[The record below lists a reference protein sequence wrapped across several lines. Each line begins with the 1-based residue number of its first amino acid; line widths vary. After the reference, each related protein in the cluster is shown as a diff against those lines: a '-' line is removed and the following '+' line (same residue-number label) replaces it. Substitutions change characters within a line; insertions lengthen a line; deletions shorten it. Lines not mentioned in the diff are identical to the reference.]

1 MIVESN
7 PMSSDSSAKEIF
19 SYISENSK
27 NEDVQLLGGS
37 LQDVE
42 NALVDAEQFNRKN
55 GIRHFQISSKESLT
69 DEQFKEMIERVKAE
83 FHISDDD
90 IVFSA
95 IHTFKRSDPNA
106 DPRHAHLGVRLVNP
120 ENGKVKSFDNLYQRQ
135 EKISR
140 MAEVDYG
147 FQLVKGAHNRAV
159 WHHVP
164 EEYKD
169 KIAPLCEGDRPQ
181 NSMSEGTIKKLTR
194 LGKDTYE
201 IKQDIKNLFAE
212 SQTYSEF
219 KEKIEDKGWT
229 ITNGTKKPDMLV
241 MNDENGIFLGSVN
254 RLTGIKKKDLDALIA
269 SPDSPI
275 DSFIARHI
283 PSDTIAMDNSPGIA
297 SRGPALETSEK
308 PQEVDKDA
316 SSTTDQSKAQKP
328 SDVDIT
334 SIIASVDSEK
344 SVATDDM
351 SIEEKQAVSFFNKQE
366 SEKDELTKMQL
377 SAQKKLAESMQTL
390 VIHDYNFYE
399 IWGNWSK
406 YVNNEINRQ
415 TDIINQEHPRLKH
428 LDDKQ
433 VRSFLYKNFKSE
445 LSDFKERR
453 NHLITLRK
461 EIREHDKKSNSITGL
476 YHGYQKNKKSAQEEE
491 QMEQLKLLAQ
501 FIIDSMLHKM
511 GFLKNK
517 PDKNHYLTEAQRE
530 AVLAKYKRNEYAKLL
545 VQHDDQS
552 KAINSLS
559 TMKVYHRDGVLNDF
573 KNRPEVEIAREM
585 LRKLEKVKNIEL
597 SKLNP
602 DEYEQFESHIKD
614 LDVDSVN
621 KLMTE
626 HSMRTL
632 REEREKDKTNAIG
645 NIHENDIEQEN
656 PSEIEKNIYRKKM
669 KKSGQSFNR

>member
-27 NEDVQLLGGS
+27 NEDVQLLAGS

-69 DEQFKEMIERVKAE
+69 DEQFLDMIDRVKTE
-83 FHISDDD
+83 FDIADDD
-90 IVFSA
+90 VVFSA

-106 DPRHAHLGVRLVNP
+106 DKRHAHFGIRIVNP

-219 KEKIEDKGWT
+219 KEKIEAKGWT

-254 RLTGIKKKDLDALIA
+254 RLTGIKKKELDSLIA

-308 PQEVDKDA
+308 AKEVDKDA
-316 SSTTDQSKAQKP
+316 SSTTDQSKAQKAQ
-328 SDVDIT
+328 DIDIS
-334 SIIASVDSEK
+334 SIIAGIDSEK

-351 SIEEKQAVSFFNKQE
+351 SIEEKQAVGFFNRQE
-366 SEKDELTKMQL
+366 QEKDELTKMQL
-377 SAQKKLAESMQTL
+377 SAQKKLADMMQMP

-406 YVNNEINRQ
+406 YLNHKINKQ
-415 TDIINQEHPRLKH
+415 NDIINQEHPRLKY
-428 LDDKQ
+428 LDEKE

-445 LSDFKERR
+445 LSEFKDRR
-453 NHLITLRK
+453 KALITLRK

-476 YHGYQKNKKSAQEEE
+476 YHGYQKNKKSAQERE

-501 FIIDSMLHKM
+501 YIVDMMLYKM
-511 GFLKNK
+511 VISKQK
-517 PDKNHYLTEAQRE
+517 PDKSEYLTEAQRE
-530 AVLAKYKRNEYAKLL
+530 AILARYKRNEYAKLL
-545 VQHDDQS
+545 VEHTNQS
-552 KAINSLS
+552 VAINSLA

-573 KNRPEVEIAREM
+573 KNRQEAEIAREA
-585 LRKLEKVKNIEL
+585 LRKLEKIKNIEL

-626 HSMRTL
+626 HSMRTR
-632 REEREKDKTNAIG
+632 REEREKDKTNAID
-645 NIHENDIEQEN
+645 DIQEN
-656 PSEIEKNIYRKKM
+656 YIEKENLEEIEKNIYRKKI
-669 KKSGQSFNR
+669 KKSGPNFSR